1 MTNRILNTDTYHDE
15 VRSRL
20 GVGEDVVFNTDIDAP
35 SVLPIAEA
43 KVISSVPN
51 YTDLSEDEAS
61 YLYAAAVC
69 MVAATLA
76 SSMAARIKKA
86 KKDFDFTIEN
96 REVNWNIIKNQL
108 LAEVNELISFIG
120 DEYSP
125 GTPIF
130 GVSGPT
136 RLKESRRMR

>member
-1 MTNRILNTDTYHDE
+1 MANRILTTDTYHDE

-20 GVGEDVVFNTDIDAP
+20 GVGEDVVSNADIDAP
-35 SVLPIAEA
+35 SVLPVAEA

-51 YTDLSEDEAS
+51 YSDLAGDEAS

-76 SSMAARIKKA
+76 PSMAARIKKA

-96 REVNWNIIKNQL
+96 REVNWNTIKDQL
-108 LAEVNELISFIG
+108 LEEVSELISLID
-120 DEYSP
+120 DENSSV
-125 GTPIF
+125 TPIF
-130 GVSGPT
+130 GVAGPT
-136 RLKESRRMR
+136 RVKESKRMR